1 MTIIGAG
8 GGFGKSGGGSSRTPS
23 TAPDSLDSRQ
33 YANVIDLISEG
44 EIEGLANGFK
54 SIFLNNTVLQNP
66 DDSYNFQDVTIYTRN
81 GTQNQTYI
89 PLGGGVEDEKP
100 VGLTVVKAV
109 PQVRTITDVDVDS
122 VRITI
127 AIPAL
132 QKINSTN
139 GDTLGANVRL
149 QIAVQYQG
157 GGYTTK
163 IDDTITGRTADEY
176 RKD

>member
-8 GGFGKSGGGSSRTPS
+8 GMRGGGKGGGGGSSRTPS

-44 EIEGLANGFK
+44 EIEGLADGFK
-54 SIFLNNTVLQNP
+54 SIYLNNTVLQNP
-66 DDSYNFQDVTIYTRN
+66 DGSYNFQDVTIYTRN

-100 VGLTVVKAV
+100 VGLTVVKDV

-127 AIPAL
+127 ANPITSAN
-132 QKINSTN
+132 QQHQWRHIRHQCAVTN
-139 GDTLGANVRL
+139 CC
-149 QIAVQYQG
+149 AVSGWWLYN
-157 GGYTTK
+157 
-163 IDDTITGRTADEY
+163 
-176 RKD
+176 